1 MKKKRIYLISI
12 IIILVFVIL
21 FISRLGG
28 NDSALEYVG
37 GLEDNVYEESY
48 LTYLQEHGYEGKK
61 ASQVIPVDITNYQ
74 ASSDMDVK
82 LDGDRLH
89 TSDEGSITFNFNVK
103 EEGFYQLKLGYIPI
117 EGTSVDIQRKI
128 YLDNESLYD
137 GLSQIVLK
145 RNFID
150 EEIRVKNKNEIRPEA
165 IEVFNEYSVFIED
178 YNRRNGE
185 PFLFYLSKGN
195 HTLTFEVIKEPI
207 TFTSISFEVEDTLP
221 TYHELLPKLLEQYN
235 EYKGEYVIGQA
246 ERVDG
251 MTKSITKSSRTI
263 NVQKNYS
270 DSNVVP
276 YHPYRILYNTIGSKS
291 FVMPGDYITWEIN
304 VEEEGLYQLTFKGRQ
319 NGNRGITSFRKISVN
334 GEVPFEE
341 MKSVAFPYTSDMK
354 NYVLQDNAGSPYLFH
369 LNKGSNYITM
379 EVVLGDFG
387 KVLTEVEKSMYEL
400 NQLYLRTI
408 QITGQAPSKYI
419 DYEIVRKISGFADIM
434 QAESERLLR
443 VCDELLVI
451 IGEKGENTSLI
462 EKMAMQAAK
471 LAKDPEGVI
480 EELNQ
485 LKNNI
490 AALGTWIVNISNM
503 PLEIDSLVIS
513 EANAKLPKATD
524 GFFEGLYY
532 GTIRFFSTFFVKQ
545 NELNSDASDAKK
557 DEVLTVWMAS
567 SGKEQA
573 QILQNMIDETFI
585 PVSNIKVDLQLIP
598 VDVVLRAA
606 LTGTGPDVVVGLTQ
620 ATIADFAMRNALVD
634 LSKLEGFDEEA
645 KRYYQSAIDGAS
657 YLDGVYGL
665 AEQQTF
671 MMLFCREDILSE
683 IGAKIPKTWDE
694 IKEILPLLQKNNY
707 SFFIPKADIY
717 SSMLYQAGG
726 DLYLGTGNDYGIG
739 SALSSDVA
747 MEVFKDL
754 TDFFTSYKLPV
765 NVDFNN
771 RFRTGE
777 IPIGIAEYTMYNQLE
792 IFAPEIKGLWSFS
805 QFPGYENEDG
815 RINNTF
821 VTNTVQSAI
830 MNSSDM
836 IPEGWE
842 FIKWWT
848 STETQLS
855 YATTIESIMG
865 TSARYAPADKE
876 VLSRLS
882 WNNKELKQLL
892 VQLENTKG
900 IPAIPGSYM
909 TGRMIGYAFDN
920 VVANSANP
928 RETLFLNM
936 KAIDKELL
944 KKRLEFSLST
954 EEHKD
959 Y

>member
-1 MKKKRIYLISI
+1 MKKKIIY
-12 IIILVFVIL
+12 ILSLVIVLLVMIL
-21 FISRLGG
+21 FFSKPNEKR
-28 NDSALEYVG
+28 NNEVYTS
-37 GLEDNVYEESY
+37 GLEGNAYEESY
-48 LTYLQEHGYEGKK
+48 LTYLETNGYQGDFASSTVNVDVTNYK
-61 ASQVIPVDITNYQ
+61 ASDEMTVVADE
-74 ASSDMDVK
+74 K
-82 LDGDRLH
+82 GLH
-89 TSDEGSITFNFNVK
+89 TGDEGSVTWNFTVS
-103 EEGFYQLKLGYIPI
+103 EEGFYNLKLGYIPM
-117 EGTSVDIQRKI
+117 EGTSADIQRKI
-128 YLDNESLYD
+128 YLDDNLLYD
-137 GLSQIVLK
+137 GLSQVVLK
-145 RNFID
+145 RNFQD
-150 EEIRVKNKNEIRPEA
+150 EVIKVKNNNEIRPSA
-165 IEVFNEYSVFIED
+165 VEVFRENVVYIED

-185 PFLFYLSKGN
+185 PFVFYLSKGN

-207 TFTSISFEVEDTLP
+207 TYTSISFEKEEPVLTYKEKLP
-221 TYHELLPKLLEQYN
+221 MLLENYN
-235 EYKGEYVIGQA
+235 EYNGEYLIGQA
-246 ERVDG
+246 ERLEG
-251 MTKSITKSSRTI
+251 NTLSINKSSTSI

-276 YHPYRILYNTIGSKS
+276 YHPYRILYNTIGSNS
-291 FVMPGDYITWEIN
+291 FVMPGDYITWEVN

-319 NGNRGITSFRKISVN
+319 NGNRGVTSYRKIKIN
-334 GEVPFEE
+334 DEIPYAE
-341 MKSVAFPYTSDMK
+341 MKAVAFPYSSDMK
-354 NYVLQDNAGSPYLFH
+354 NYTLKDEDNNPYLFY
-369 LNKGSNYITM
+369 LKEGSNTITM

-419 DYEIVRKISGFADIM
+419 DYEIVKKIDGFADIM
-434 QAESERLLR
+434 QQESERLFSI
-443 VCDELLVI
+443 CDELVYI

-462 EKMAMQAAK
+462 EKMAFQAQK
-471 LAKDPEGVI
+471 LAKDPEAVI

-490 AALGTWIVNISNM
+490 AALGTWIVTISNM
-503 PLEIDSLVIS
+503 PLEIDSIIIS
-513 EANAKLPKATD
+513 AANDTLPPAKS

-545 NELNSDASDAKK
+545 NELSSEENITNN
-557 DEVLTVWMAS
+557 EVLTVWMAS

-573 QILQNMIDETFI
+573 QILQNMIDEIFI
-585 PVSNIKVDLQLIP
+585 PESDIQVELRLIP

-606 LTGTGPDVVVGLTQ
+606 LTGDGPDVVVGLSQ
-620 ATIADFAMRNALVD
+620 ATLADFAMRNALVD
-634 LSKLEGFDEEA
+634 LGKLDGFDEEA
-645 KRYYQSAIDGAS
+645 KRYYQSAIDGAT

-665 AEQQTF
+665 PEQQTF

-694 IKEILPLLQKNNY
+694 IKEILPILQKNNY
-707 SFFIPKADIY
+707 SFFIPKADVY
-717 SSMLYQAGG
+717 TSMLYQNGG

-739 SALSSDVA
+739 SALASDEA
-747 MEVFKDL
+747 MDSFKNL

-777 IPIGIAEYTMYNQLE
+777 MPIGVAEYTMYNQLE

-805 QFPGYENEDG
+805 AFPGTIKEDG
-815 RINNTF
+815 QIDNTF
-821 VTNTVQSAI
+821 VTNTVQSVI
-830 MNSSDM
+830 MKNSDKV
-836 IPEGWE
+836 EDAWT
-842 FIKWWT
+842 FLKWWT

-882 WNNKELKQLL
+882 WNNKEVNRLL
-892 VQLENTKG
+892 EQMESTKG
-900 IPAIPGSYM
+900 IPAVPGSYM

-944 KKRLEFSLST
+944 KKRTEFSLSV
-954 EEHKD
+954 EQKNHN
-959 Y
+959 